1 MKNLFLTVTLLLVC
15 IACSGSD
22 EQSDNEQAAFFASLT
37 SLCGTMF
44 EGETVYPEDPNHELA
59 GAELLM
65 TVTDCNEQE
74 IRIPFQVDDDKSR
87 TWVITYS
94 DDELRLKHD
103 HRYADGT
110 PHSLTNYGG
119 IADREKGTSEAQY
132 FAADTET
139 SEMLPEASGNV
150 WMMKID
156 GANKIFVYDLERE
169 GEPRY
174 RAEFRLD

>member
-1 MKNLFLTVTLLLVC
+1 MNNLSLIVVLLFVC
-15 IACSGSD
+15 IACSKTD
-22 EQSDNEQAAFFASLT
+22 AQPENDRAAFFASLT
-37 SLCGTMF
+37 SLCGSIF
-44 EGETVYPEDPNHELA
+44 KGDTVYPEDPEHELFD
-59 GAELLM
+59 AELLM
-65 TVTDCNEQE
+65 TVTDCNEHE
-74 IRIPFQVDDDKSR
+74 IRIPFQADDDKSR

-110 PHSLTNYGG
+110 THSLTNYGG
-119 IADREKGTSEAQY
+119 IADREEGTSEAQY

-150 WMMKID
+150 WMMEID
-156 GANKIFVYDLERE
+156 EAKKIFVYYLERD

-174 RAEFRLD
+174 RAEFRLN